1 VGVYSNTE
9 RIMTFED
16 MLTGFPDG
24 SKGIA
29 YLAAA
34 TEINE
39 DEETVRIRFVRFPFL
54 VFKGELIGLN

>member
-1 VGVYSNTE
+1 
-9 RIMTFED
+9 MTFED

-24 SKGIA
+24 ARGMA

-39 DEETVRIRFVRFPFL
+39 DEETVRVRFVRFPFL